1 LALLTLHLAAV
12 PLGAGVALAVA
23 LLPSLAWSAMLML
36 RRGRRRLGV
45 V

>member
-1 LALLTLHLAAV
+1 
-12 PLGAGVALAVA
+12 VA

-45 V
+45 A